1 MKLFLFVFA
10 NFDAFFIS
18 SRYPAL
24 EESNEDYEI
33 ASDYMY
39 SLYDKLLE
47 DFLYFDYLTE
57 MITP

>member
-1 MKLFLFVFA
+1 MRLLLFLFA
-10 NFDAFFIS
+10 NLDAFFIS

-24 EESNEDYEI
+24 EKSDQDNEI